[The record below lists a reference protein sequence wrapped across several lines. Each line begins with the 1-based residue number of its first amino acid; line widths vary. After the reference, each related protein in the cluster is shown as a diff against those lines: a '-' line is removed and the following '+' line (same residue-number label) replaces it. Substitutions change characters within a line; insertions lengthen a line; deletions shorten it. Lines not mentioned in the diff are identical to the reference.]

1 MERPQFSWEL
11 AREAWPALL
20 EGLKI
25 TVELTFIVIAIS
37 LVLGIFVA
45 LGRLSKNRLLSTV
58 VGFYVDFMRATPLL
72 LQLIY
77 IYFVLPTVGI
87 RLEPFTAAVLG
98 LSLNYSAYLSEVYR
112 SGIQAIP
119 RGQLDAAAALG
130 MKPSLTM
137 RRIVLP
143 QAIRIVIPTLGNYFV
158 ALFKDTSLASFL
170 TLQELLFSGQIIIS
184 RTYDYFTIY
193 TMVIFMYFLVGYP
206 SLIAVRYLEKR
217 TRNGYGRRRTV
228 SALAPAQ
235 PSSESEIDDPTG

>member
-1 MERPQFSWEL
+1 MERPTFDMAL
-11 AREAWPALL
+11 ARESWPALL

-45 LGRLSKNRLLSTV
+45 LGRLSKHRLLRIV

-77 IYFVLPTVGI
+77 IYFVLPTLGI
-87 RLEPFTAAVLG
+87 RLDPFVAGVLG

-130 MKPSLTM
+130 MSPSLTM
-137 RRIVLP
+137 RRIILP

-158 ALFKDTSLASFL
+158 ALFKDTSLVSFL

-193 TMVIFMYFLVGYP
+193 TMVLLLYFLVGYP
-206 SLIAVRYLEKR
+206 ALVLVRYLEKR
-217 TRNGYGRRRTV
+217 TKSGYGRRRRPDNV
-228 SALAPAQ
+228 PLPIQ
-235 PSSESEIDDPTG
+235 PTWGSE

>member
-1 MERPQFSWEL
+1 MSRPTFDWSL
-11 AREAWPALL
+11 ARESLPALL
-20 EGLKI
+20 AGLKI
-25 TVELTFIVIAIS
+25 TVELTFVVIAIS

-45 LGRLSKNRLLSTV
+45 LGRLSKNRLLSAVT
-58 VGFYVDFMRATPLL
+58 GFYVDFMRATPLL

-87 RLEPFTAAVLG
+87 RLDPFVAGVLG

-130 MKPSLTM
+130 MRPSLTM

-158 ALFKDTSLASFL
+158 ALFKDTSLVSAL
-170 TLQELLFSGQIIIS
+170 TLRELLFSGQIIIS

-193 TMVIFMYFLVGYP
+193 TMVLFLYFLVGYP
-206 SLIAVRYLEKR
+206 ALIFVRSLEKI
-217 TRNGYGRRRTV
+217 TKAGYRRRRS
-228 SALAPAQ
+228 SANLPLPSQ
-235 PSSESEIDDPTG
+235 PS

>member
-1 MERPQFSWEL
+1 MERPTFDVAL
-11 AREAWPALL
+11 ARESLPALL

-37 LVLGIFVA
+37 LVLGIFIA
-45 LGRLSKNRLLSTV
+45 LGRLSKNRALSAV

-77 IYFVLPTVGI
+77 IYFVLPTIGI
-87 RLEPFTAAVLG
+87 RLDPFVAGVLG

-130 MKPSLTM
+130 MRPSLTM

-193 TMVIFMYFLVGYP
+193 TMVLFLYFLVGYP
-206 SLIAVRYLEKR
+206 SLILVRYLEKM
-217 TRNGYGRRRTV
+217 TKAGYRRRRLPV
-228 SALAPAQ
+228 SPALPV
-235 PSSESEIDDPTG
+235 EPT

>member
-1 MERPQFSWEL
+1 MQRPQFDWAL

-20 EGLKI
+20 AGLEI

-37 LVLGIFVA
+37 LVMGVFVA
-45 LGRLSKNRLLSTV
+45 LARMSNHRILRIV

-77 IYFVLPTVGI
+77 IYFVLPTLGI
-87 RLEPFTAAVLG
+87 TLDPFVAAVVG
-98 LSLNYSAYLSEVYR
+98 LSLNYTAYLSEVYR

-130 MKPSLTM
+130 MRQSLTM

-143 QAIRIVIPTLGNYFV
+143 QAVRIVIPTLGNYFV
-158 ALFKDTSLASFL
+158 ALFKDTSLASAL
-170 TLQELLFSGQIIIS
+170 TLEEMLFSGQIIIS

-193 TMVIFMYFLVGYP
+193 SMVLFLYFLVGYP
-206 SLIAVRYLEKR
+206 ALIFVRHLEKM
-217 TRNGYGRRRTV
+217 TKTGYRRSRQPEP
-228 SALAPAQ
+228 LPAPIQ
-235 PSSESEIDDPTG
+235 PT

>member
-1 MERPQFSWEL
+1 LERPTVDWAL
-11 AREAWPALL
+11 VRESLPALL

-25 TVELTFIVIAIS
+25 TVELTLIVIVIS
-37 LVLGIFVA
+37 LILGIFVA
-45 LGRLSKNRLLSTV
+45 LGRLSKNRVLRTV
-58 VGFYVDFMRATPLL
+58 TGFYVDFMRATPLL

-87 RLEPFTAAVLG
+87 RLDPFVAAVVG
-98 LSLNYSAYLSEVYR
+98 LSLNYAAYLSEVYR

-130 MKPSLTM
+130 MSPSLSM

-158 ALFKDTSLASFL
+158 ALFKDTSLASAL

-193 TMVIFMYFLVGYP
+193 SMVLFLYFLVGYP
-206 SLIAVRYLEKR
+206 ALIFVRYLEKR
-217 TRNGYGRRRTV
+217 TRSGYRRRR
-228 SALAPAQ
+228 PARVAMPIQ
-235 PSSESEIDDPTG
+235 PT

>member
-1 MERPQFSWEL
+1 MKRPTLDMTL
-11 AREAWPALL
+11 ARESLPALL

-25 TVELTFIVIAIS
+25 TVELTFIVLAIS

-45 LGRLSKNRLLSTV
+45 LGRLSKSRVLSTV
-58 VGFYVDFMRATPLL
+58 TGFYVDFMRATPLL

-77 IYFVLPTVGI
+77 IYFVLPTIGI
-87 RLEPFTAAVLG
+87 RPDPFVAGVVG
-98 LSLNYSAYLSEVYR
+98 LSLNYTAYLSEVYR

-130 MKPSLTM
+130 MRPSLTM

-143 QAIRIVIPTLGNYFV
+143 QAIRIVIPPLGNYFV
-158 ALFKDTSLASFL
+158 ALFKDTSLASAL

-193 TMVIFMYFLVGYP
+193 TMVFLFYFLVSYP
-206 SLIAVRYLEKR
+206 ALIFVRQLEKL
-217 TRNGYGRRRTV
+217 TKAGYRRRL
-228 SALAPAQ
+228 SP
-235 PSSESEIDDPTG
+235 ESLLLPIEPT

>member
-1 MERPQFSWEL
+1 VKRPTFDMTL
-11 AREAWPALL
+11 ARASLPALL

-25 TVELTFIVIAIS
+25 TVELTFIVLAIS
-37 LVLGIFVA
+37 LVLGIFIA
-45 LGRLSKNRLLSTV
+45 LGRLSKNRVLSTLT
-58 VGFYVDFMRATPLL
+58 GFYVDFMRATPLL

-77 IYFVLPTVGI
+77 IYFVLPTIGI
-87 RLEPFTAAVLG
+87 RLDPFVAGVVG
-98 LSLNYSAYLSEVYR
+98 LSLNYAAYLSEVYR

-130 MKPSLTM
+130 MRPSLIM

-158 ALFKDTSLASFL
+158 ALFKDTSLVSAL

-193 TMVIFMYFLVGYP
+193 TMVLFLYFLVGYP
-206 SLIAVRYLEKR
+206 SLIFVRYLEKL
-217 TRNGYGRRRTV
+217 TKAGYRRRRSPESLRLPV
-228 SALAPAQ
+228 Q
-235 PSSESEIDDPTG
+235 PS

>member
-1 MERPQFSWEL
+1 MGSPKTTCICQESRNNPAGSGHQHHAGAAASRPPLNCHQKGRVRGTPDFRLTL
-11 AREAWPALL
+11 ARESLPALL

-45 LGRLSKNRLLSTV
+45 LGRLSKNRVLSTV
-58 VGFYVDFMRATPLL
+58 TGFYVDFMRATPLL

-77 IYFVLPTVGI
+77 IYFVLPTIGI
-87 RLEPFTAAVLG
+87 RLDPFVAAVVG

-130 MKPSLTM
+130 MRPSLTM

-143 QAIRIVIPTLGNYFV
+143 QAIRIVIPTAG
-158 ALFKDTSLASFL
+158 
-170 TLQELLFSGQIIIS
+170 ELL
-184 RTYDYFTIY
+184 
-193 TMVIFMYFLVGYP
+193 
-206 SLIAVRYLEKR
+206 
-217 TRNGYGRRRTV
+217 RRTV
-228 SALAPAQ
+228 QGHVIGLCADPARTALQRPNHHFQ
-235 PSSESEIDDPTG
+235 DL

>member
-1 MERPQFSWEL
+1 MERPTFDLTL
-11 AREAWPALL
+11 ARESLPVLL

-25 TVELTFIVIAIS
+25 TVELTFIVLAIS

-45 LGRLSKNRLLSTV
+45 LCRLSKSRVLRAVT
-58 VGFYVDFMRATPLL
+58 GFYVDFMRSTPLL

-77 IYFVLPTVGI
+77 IYFVLPTIGI
-87 RLEPFTAAVLG
+87 RLDPFVAGVVG

-130 MKPSLTM
+130 MRPSLTM

-143 QAIRIVIPTLGNYFV
+143 QAIRIVIPPLGNYVV
-158 ALFKDTSLASFL
+158 ALFKDTSLVSVL

-193 TMVIFMYFLVGYP
+193 TMVLFLYFLVCYP
-206 SLIAVRYLEKR
+206 SLILVRHLEKM
-217 TRNGYGRRRTV
+217 TKAGYRRRQ
-228 SALAPAQ
+228 SP
-235 PSSESEIDDPTG
+235 ESLLLPIEPT

>member
-1 MERPQFSWEL
+1 MERPTFDVDL
-11 AREAWPALL
+11 ARESLPALL

-37 LVLGIFVA
+37 LVLGIFIA
-45 LGRLSKNRLLSTV
+45 LGRLSKNRVLSAA

-77 IYFVLPTVGI
+77 IYFVLPTIGI
-87 RLEPFTAAVLG
+87 RLDPFVAGVLG

-130 MKPSLTM
+130 MRPSLTM

-193 TMVIFMYFLVGYP
+193 TMVLFLYFLVGYP
-206 SLIAVRYLEKR
+206 SLILVRYLEKM
-217 TRNGYGRRRTV
+217 TKAGYRRR
-228 SALAPAQ
+228 Q
-235 PSSESEIDDPTG
+235 PVNPTLPVQPT

>member
-1 MERPQFSWEL
+1 VERPTFDWAL
-11 AREAWPALL
+11 ARAAWPALV

-37 LVLGIFVA
+37 LVMGIFVA
-45 LGRLSKNRLLSTV
+45 LGRLSHHRVLSVV

-87 RLEPFTAAVLG
+87 QLDPFVAAVVG

-130 MKPSLTM
+130 MRPSLTM

-193 TMVIFMYFLVGYP
+193 TMVIFLYFLVGYP
-206 SLIAVRYLEKR
+206 SLLLVRYLEKM
-217 TRNGYGRRRTV
+217 TKAGYRRRRRPET
-228 SALAPAQ
+228 LPAPVQ
-235 PSSESEIDDPTG
+235 PS

>member
-1 MERPQFSWEL
+1 MDL
-11 AREAWPALL
+11 ARESLPALL

-25 TVELTFIVIAIS
+25 TVELTFIVIVIS
-37 LVLGIFVA
+37 LVAGIFVA
-45 LGRLSKNRLLSTV
+45 LGRMSKNRLVSTLT
-58 VGFYVDFMRATPLL
+58 GFYVDFMRATPLL

-77 IYFVLPTVGI
+77 IYFVLPTIGI
-87 RLEPFTAAVLG
+87 RLEPFVAGVLG

-130 MKPSLTM
+130 MRPSLTM

-193 TMVIFMYFLVGYP
+193 TMVLFLYFLVGYP
-206 SLIAVRYLEKR
+206 ALMFVRYLEKL
-217 TRNGYGRRRTV
+217 TKAGYRRRRT
-228 SALAPAQ
+228 ADNMPLPIE
-235 PSSESEIDDPTG
+235 PS

>member
-1 MERPQFSWEL
+1 VERPEFSWEL
-11 AREAWPALL
+11 ARESWPALL

-45 LGRLSKNRLLSTV
+45 LGRMSKHRVLSVTV
-58 VGFYVDFMRATPLL
+58 GLYVDFMRATPLL

-77 IYFVLPTVGI
+77 IYFVLPTIGI
-87 RLEPFTAAVLG
+87 RLDPFVAAVLG

-130 MKPSLTM
+130 MRPSVTM

-170 TLQELLFSGQIIIS
+170 TLQELLFSGQIVIS

-193 TMVIFMYFLVGYP
+193 TMVLFLYFLVGYP
-206 SLIAVRYLEKR
+206 SLILVRYLEKM
-217 TRNGYGRRRTV
+217 TKNGYGRRRR
-228 SALAPAQ
+228 SIGAPVDQAIL
-235 PSSESEIDDPTG
+235 SEPAG

>member
-1 MERPQFSWEL
+1 VERPTIDWAL
-11 AREAWPALL
+11 VRESLPALL

-25 TVELTFIVIAIS
+25 TVELTFIVIVIS
-37 LVLGIFVA
+37 LILGVFVA
-45 LGRLSKNRLLSTV
+45 LGRLSKNRGLRIVT
-58 VGFYVDFMRATPLL
+58 GFYVDFMRATPLL

-77 IYFVLPTVGI
+77 IFFVLPTVGI
-87 RLEPFTAAVLG
+87 RLDPFVASVVG

-130 MKPSLTM
+130 MRPSLTM
-137 RRIVLP
+137 RRIILP

-158 ALFKDTSLASFL
+158 ALFKDTSLASAL

-193 TMVIFMYFLVGYP
+193 TMVLVLYFLVGYP
-206 SLIAVRYLEKR
+206 ALILVRYLEKL
-217 TRNGYGRRRTV
+217 TKAGYRRRRRPE
-228 SALAPAQ
+228 SLPMPIQ
-235 PSSESEIDDPTG
+235 PS

>member
-1 MERPQFSWEL
+1 LERPTIDWAL
-11 AREAWPALL
+11 VRESLPALL

-25 TVELTFIVIAIS
+25 TVELTLIVIVIS
-37 LVLGIFVA
+37 LILGIFVA
-45 LGRLSKNRLLSTV
+45 LGRLSKNRVLRTV
-58 VGFYVDFMRATPLL
+58 TGFYVDFMRATPLL

-87 RLEPFTAAVLG
+87 RLDPFVAAVVG
-98 LSLNYSAYLSEVYR
+98 LSLNYAAYLSEVYR

-130 MKPSLTM
+130 MSPSLSM

-158 ALFKDTSLASFL
+158 ALFKDTSLASAL

-193 TMVIFMYFLVGYP
+193 SMVLFLYFLVGYP
-206 SLIAVRYLEKR
+206 ALIFVRYLEKR
-217 TRNGYGRRRTV
+217 TRSGYRRRR
-228 SALAPAQ
+228 PARVAMPIQ
-235 PSSESEIDDPTG
+235 PT